1 MGAAVR
7 DDRLLWRHL
16 AGALEPGEALDLA
29 ARLRAEPEL
38 RARRAELE
46 AHLRQVVTISPLP
59 TASSSWVLPPPGRSG
74 GRLPWSLD
82 HVQTSLDAGLRPGAV
97 TTLRLDPPDAL
108 PRLVV
113 VLRREEAD
121 WVVVFPTSEPALAW
135 LSDLPRD
142 PATGRT
148 LLDLVLGDEVEQ
160 RWAVAL
166 PLATELG
173 AWGEDAGGSWQTLRA
188 GLATGAVPGF
198 VLRLRLD
205 P

>member
-1 MGAAVR
+1 MR

-29 ARLRAEPEL
+29 ARLRAEPAL

-46 AHLRQVVTISPLP
+46 AQLQDAAISPLP

-74 GRLPWSLD
+74 GRQPWSLD

-97 TTLRLDPPDAL
+97 TTLRLDPPDTL
-108 PRLVV
+108 PRAVV

-121 WVVVFPTSEPALAW
+121 WDVVFPTSEPALAW

-142 PATGRT
+142 PDSGRY

-198 VLRLRLD
+198 VLRVRLD